1 MARSITIARLNASLP
16 LIALLALAGCVDE
29 DRPGSYYGDDPY
41 YGGYEYRSDY
51 RSGYRPDEYNYRS
64 KEHSRE
70 RE

>member
-1 MARSITIARLNASLP
+1 MAGSLTLARPSASLP
-16 LIALLALAGCVDE
+16 LIALLALAGCVNE
-29 DRPGSYYGDDPY
+29 EQPSSYYGDDPH

-64 KEHSRE
+64 KERSRE